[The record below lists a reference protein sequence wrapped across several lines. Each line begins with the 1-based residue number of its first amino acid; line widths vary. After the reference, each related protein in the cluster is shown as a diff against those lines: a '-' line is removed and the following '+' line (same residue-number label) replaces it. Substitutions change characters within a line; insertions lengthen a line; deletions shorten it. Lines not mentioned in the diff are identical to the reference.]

1 MSIISLNTP
10 APDFT
15 LENYLGETVHLT
27 DLRGK
32 AHVLLV
38 FNRGFT

>member
-1 MSIISLNTP
+1 MAQVQLNTP

-15 LENYLGETVHLT
+15 LEDFRGRLVRLG
-27 DLRGK
+27 DYQGRK
-32 AHVLLV
+32 HVVLV

>member
-1 MSIISLNTP
+1 MAKITLNTP
-10 APDFT
+10 APDISLADFEGQ
-15 LENYLGETVHLT
+15 LFCLS

-32 AHVLLV
+32 AHIVLV